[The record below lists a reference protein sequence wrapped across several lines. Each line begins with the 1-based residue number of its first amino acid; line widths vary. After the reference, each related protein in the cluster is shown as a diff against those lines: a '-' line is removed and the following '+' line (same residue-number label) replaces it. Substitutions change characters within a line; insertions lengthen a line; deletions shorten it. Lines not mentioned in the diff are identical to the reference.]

1 MTIKPSQCFV
11 VALLLFHLVAV
22 IVVCVADIPLNAKLS
37 AIPIILLSLLFHLGR
52 DALLL
57 MAGSWC
63 GVSHGQAG
71 VTVVTRGGSS
81 LIGKLANNTFVSP
94 YFIVLRISLE
104 GRHLPLSRVIFADA
118 MNVDDYRELRV
129 RLKFNDRARVSSA
142 VDSPVSP
149 GSPC

>member
-1 MTIKPSQCFV
+1 MTIKPSPRFV
-11 VALLLFHLVAV
+11 VALLLAHLAAV
-22 IVVCVADIPLNAKLS
+22 TVVCVADIPLNARWS

-57 MAGSWC
+57 MAGSWR
-63 GVSHGQAG
+63 GVSPGQAG
-71 VTVVTRGGSS
+71 VTVVTRGGSNF
-81 LIGKLANNTFVSP
+81 IGKPANNIFVSP

-118 MNVDDYRELRV
+118 MNAEDYRELRV

-142 VDSPVSP
+142 VDSPASP